1 MSRKWNSLD
10 KGMVESFFGILKS
23 KMFYCYEKVSKSLEQ
38 LKQVIV
44 EYIDYY
50 DNKRIKVKLKLSS
63 QGTFHQMWECS
74 LARKIL
80 FKCILN
86 ITSDSYTNPCHIADF
101 CEKRKRQSEV
111 TSTKPHTI
119 ASIHRLIITS

>member
-1 MSRKWNSLD
+1 MSRKWNSPD
-10 KGMVESFFGILKS
+10 NGIVESFFGILKS

-63 QGTFHQMWECS
+63 QGTYHQTWES
-74 LARKIL
+74 LCQKNSL
-80 FKCILN
+80 
-86 ITSDSYTNPCHIADF
+86 
-101 CEKRKRQSEV
+101 
-111 TSTKPHTI
+111 
-119 ASIHRLIITS
+119 

>member
-23 KMFYCYEKVSKSLEQ
+23 KMFYCHEKVSKSLEQ

-50 DNKRIKVKLKLSS
+50 DNKCIKVKHFIKCGNPS
-63 QGTFHQMWECS
+63 
-74 LARKIL
+74 ARKIL

-101 CEKRKRQSEV
+101 CEKRKRQSQV
-111 TSTKPHTI
+111 T
-119 ASIHRLIITS
+119 

>member
-23 KMFYCYEKVSKSLEQ
+23 KMFYCHEKVSRSLEQ

-50 DNKRIKVKLKLSS
+50 DNKCIKVKLKLSS
-63 QGTFHQMWECS
+63 QGTFHQMWES
-74 LARKIL
+74 LCQKNSL
-80 FKCILN
+80 
-86 ITSDSYTNPCHIADF
+86 
-101 CEKRKRQSEV
+101 
-111 TSTKPHTI
+111 
-119 ASIHRLIITS
+119 

>member
-1 MSRKWNSLD
+1 MSRKWNSPD
-10 KGMVESFFGILKS
+10 NGIVESSFGILKS

-63 QGTFHQMWECS
+63 QGTYHQTWES
-74 LARKIL
+74 LCQKNSL
-80 FKCILN
+80 
-86 ITSDSYTNPCHIADF
+86 
-101 CEKRKRQSEV
+101 
-111 TSTKPHTI
+111 
-119 ASIHRLIITS
+119 

>member
-23 KMFYCYEKVSKSLEQ
+23 KMFYCHEKVSKSLEQ

-50 DNKRIKVKLKLSS
+50 DNKCK
-63 QGTFHQMWECS
+63 TF
-74 LARKIL
+74 
-80 FKCILN
+80 
-86 ITSDSYTNPCHIADF
+86 
-101 CEKRKRQSEV
+101 
-111 TSTKPHTI
+111 
-119 ASIHRLIITS
+119 